1 MMRRLV
7 LFAGMHAGP
16 ENEKFPRPH
25 IPGNKL
31 LCFCV
36 KGTTINGIG
45 GAFFMQKK
53 LFVCLTI
60 ALAVLMVLP
69 MALAERSLAVSTENS
84 TLLVSENGTLLT
96 RIGDYSSLYSISP
109 EDCPEERALFAAS
122 TTDSIVEVPYTYET
136 GDGTAEGVDYVY
148 MLALMD
154 KNGKSLTDYIYLTLV
169 HFPQAGRVAGAR
181 ADGAMDLMD
190 EQGNILFSGNYGVI
204 LPTSSST
211 YLAVRADPANKD
223 EYGYP
228 EETGALVALDA
239 AGNATETGYL
249 ANRYSLY
256 QFTQGLAPILVYDE
270 SGDAWIYRYFRA
282 DGALAM
288 DSAYGYAEA
297 FQNGYAIVSSL
308 ENGMYGLIDVQGN
321 WALNPDF
328 SLLSSNTSFE
338 KPPIIAQ
345 KGDAEVTFFNI
356 DTLQP
361 IFTYRGADGD
371 YAFGGQPNEGL
382 LCVYSGSNTFLY
394 NLEGEQICRME
405 DSQGYLNASYY
416 YNLEVPQALVVSS
429 GEWPNASS
437 CIVDLNGNT
446 LSKDF
451 RELTGLCWQNGH
463 GLYIAATYETISY
476 EYEGQVYYDT
486 DYETYRVGLVD
497 ETGAEVLPL
506 QYSSLTPLSPNR
518 FWVTQDELYGMIDA
532 QGNWYCQFN
541 VYSELQD

>member
-1 MMRRLV
+1 
-7 LFAGMHAGP
+7 
-16 ENEKFPRPH
+16 
-25 IPGNKL
+25 
-31 LCFCV
+31 
-36 KGTTINGIG
+36 
-45 GAFFMQKK
+45 MQKK

-169 HFPQAGRVAGAR
+169 HFPQSGRVAGAR

-282 DGALAM
+282 DGTLAM

-345 KGDAEVTFFNI
+345 KGDAEVTFF
-356 DTLQP
+356 Q
-361 IFTYRGADGD
+361 
-371 YAFGGQPNEGL
+371 
-382 LCVYSGSNTFLY
+382 
-394 NLEGEQICRME
+394 
-405 DSQGYLNASYY
+405 
-416 YNLEVPQALVVSS
+416 
-429 GEWPNASS
+429 
-437 CIVDLNGNT
+437 
-446 LSKDF
+446 
-451 RELTGLCWQNGH
+451 H
-463 GLYIAATYETISY
+463 
-476 EYEGQVYYDT
+476 
-486 DYETYRVGLVD
+486 
-497 ETGAEVLPL
+497 
-506 QYSSLTPLSPNR
+506 
-518 FWVTQDELYGMIDA
+518 
-532 QGNWYCQFN
+532 
-541 VYSELQD
+541 